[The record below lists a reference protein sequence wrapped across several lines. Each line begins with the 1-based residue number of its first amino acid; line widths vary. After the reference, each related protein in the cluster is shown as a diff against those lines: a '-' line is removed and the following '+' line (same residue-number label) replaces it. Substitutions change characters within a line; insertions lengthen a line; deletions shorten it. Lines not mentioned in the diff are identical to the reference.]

1 MVVVKLGDKVRQLR
15 KAKNISG
22 RKFAILAGLSKT
34 TMDDIENNKVTNSK
48 KDTLNKIA
56 KALGVPTGLL
66 IDEESTL
73 QEIAEDLLQKAKFNG
88 PLSNLSDDARK
99 NMLKEIIIQE
109 PQIFYETTESEGYI
123 GPLGEDE
130 MMALKAYLRL
140 YRETRGSVKNDKDS
154 EKKD

>member
-1 MVVVKLGDKVRQLR
+1 MTLGDKVNQLR

-22 RKFAILAGLSKT
+22 RKFAILTGLSKT
-34 TMDDIENNKVTNSK
+34 TIHEIQKNIVTNPQK
-48 KDTLNKIA
+48 NTLNKIA
-56 KALGVPTGLL
+56 KALGVPAGLL

-109 PQIFYETTESEGYI
+109 PHIFYETTESEGYI